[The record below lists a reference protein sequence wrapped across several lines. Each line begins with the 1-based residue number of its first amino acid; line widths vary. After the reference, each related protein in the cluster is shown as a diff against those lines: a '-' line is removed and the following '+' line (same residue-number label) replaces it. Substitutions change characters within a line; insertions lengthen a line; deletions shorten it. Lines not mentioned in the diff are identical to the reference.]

1 MEVLTMARKR
11 MVTRSINEVKVTAM
25 CCDIT
30 TASIVS
36 RVFTL
41 GGNVAE
47 GDELK
52 TAQKLY
58 DTETLKVVSLTC
70 IERREVIYGMLETE
84 FLKYAKVMTDDRK
97 FID

>member
-1 MEVLTMARKR
+1 

-30 TASIVS
+30 TATVVS

-41 GGNVAE
+41 GGNVSE
-47 GDELK
+47 GEELK
-52 TAQKLY
+52 MAKKLY
-58 DTETLKVVSLTC
+58 ETDTLKIVSITC
-70 IERREVIYGMLETE
+70 VERRDVIYGMLETE
-84 FLKYAKVMTDDRK
+84 FLKYAQVMTDDRK